1 MQLSPLTILV
11 QKRKQVLKDFQEFT
25 ETEPLKLLRHCST
38 RWLSLERC
46 VRKLLQ
52 QLAALKSYFNSHEE
66 CEKFDVSRDVPHFYR
81 IQRWSW
87 FIEFIMG
94 PLNEFNTTFQVSLN
108 IAQAD
113 DDTT

>member
-1 MQLSPLTILV
+1 MQLSPLTISV

-52 QLAALKSYFNSHEE
+52 QWAALKSYFNSHEE
-66 CEKFDVSRDVPHFYR
+66 CEKSGRV
-81 IQRWSW
+81 QRCATLLQDP
-87 FIEFIMG
+87 EMELG
-94 PLNEFNTTFQVSLN
+94 Y
-108 IAQAD
+108 
-113 DDTT
+113 